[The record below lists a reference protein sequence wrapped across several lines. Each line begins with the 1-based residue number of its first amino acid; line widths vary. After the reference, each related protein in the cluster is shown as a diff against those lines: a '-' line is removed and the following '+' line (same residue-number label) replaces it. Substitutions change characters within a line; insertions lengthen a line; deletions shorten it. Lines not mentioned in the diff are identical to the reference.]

1 MTEASDGEA
10 TSALLDGRYRLGECI
25 GQGGMARVFRAEDT
39 ILGRTVAVKIMRTE
53 AEHPS
58 IPPRAHTE
66 MSLLAGV
73 NHPSLVTL
81 FDAKVVPGQPE
92 YLVMEFVEG
101 PSLAAALQDGPLDAA
116 EVAAIGAELAAGLDV
131 VHRAGIVHRDVKP
144 SNVLLAPSP
153 RPGRR
158 YWAKLAD
165 FGVAYLADS
174 TRHTSP
180 GTVIGTAA
188 YLAPEQVRGAPAGPP
203 ADVYALGLLL
213 LETVTGARAFP
224 EASGIGRVMARL
236 VDDPEI
242 PAWLGPEW
250 SGLIRSMIARDPAER
265 PTARE
270 VEDRL
275 LLLPTD
281 IVRPMGADRSAMV
294 DVATQPIVV
303 APSARP
309 AAAERTTTPDLAT
322 EVHQVPR
329 TRDRARRRR
338 SRRTRVW
345 MMSGAAAAVVAVL
358 VIGGYLWAG
367 GLTGGFPSR
376 DLTPVTGPTSPAPA
390 ETLVDDSADTAVIT
404 VDDDAPGEP
413 EPAPVPASDTTD
425 VEQRPASTSDDADAK
440 AAAKAAKDAAK
451 AQEKSAKDAAKAE
464 QQASQKPGSSRGTE
478 NRSENGSKNSA
489 GNKGNGNGG

>member
-10 TSALLDGRYRLGECI
+10 TSALLDGRYQLGECI

-174 TRHTSP
+174 TRHTTP

-236 VDDPEI
+236 VDDPDI

-281 IVRPMGADRSAMV
+281 IVRPTGADRSAMI
-294 DVATQPIVV
+294 DVATQPIVAV
-303 APSARP
+303 PSTGP
-309 AAAERTTTPDLAT
+309 AAAERTLTPDIAT

-345 MMSGAAAAVVAVL
+345 MMGGAAAAVVAVL
-358 VIGGYLWAG
+358 VVGGYLWAG
-367 GLTGGFPSR
+367 GLTGGIPSR

-413 EPAPVPASDTTD
+413 EPAPVPASGTTE
-425 VEQRPASTSDDADAK
+425 VGQHPASTSDDTDEK
-440 AAAKAAKDAAK
+440 ATAKAAKDAAK

-464 QQASQKPGSSRGTE
+464 KQASQKPGSSRGAE

-489 GNKGNGNGG
+489 GNRGNGDGG